1 MKDKKQKN
9 KVALIRNIL
18 LIVLIIILAVIIY
31 VLFKTDMNR
40 GLINEEL
47 DSNRYYSKEKSDG
60 SNVEIIVSNQSFVNP
75 KVRLT
80 CLIDETEVFDEV
92 FKVGD
97 QHVVSYYYL
106 NLDSGKH
113 VLEITSEDDVVESY
127 EFEVE
132 QNKKYFYITYWGKKD
147 TGSIKVFE
155 SDDPIGL
162 D

>member
-1 MKDKKQKN
+1 M
-9 KVALIRNIL
+9 
-18 LIVLIIILAVIIY
+18 
-31 VLFKTDMNR
+31 
-40 GLINEEL
+40 
-47 DSNRYYSKEKSDG
+47 
-60 SNVEIIVSNQSFVNP
+60 VSNQSFVKP
-75 KVRLT
+75 KIRLT
-80 CLIDETEVFDEV
+80 CLVGKTEIFDED
-92 FKVGD
+92 FEVGD

-113 VLEITSEDDVVESY
+113 TLEITSEDDVVEIY

-147 TGSIKVFE
+147 TASINIFE